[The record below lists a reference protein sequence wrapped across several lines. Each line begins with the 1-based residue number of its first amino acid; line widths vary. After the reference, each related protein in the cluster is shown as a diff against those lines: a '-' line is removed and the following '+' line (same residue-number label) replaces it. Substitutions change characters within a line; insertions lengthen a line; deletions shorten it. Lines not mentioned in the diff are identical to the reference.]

1 MYWFPNYNF
10 ILASKSPRRQ
20 QLLSQLGIEYVV
32 RVNDAPEIFPDSL
45 NAQEIPIYLAR
56 QKALAVADDMAEN
69 DMIIAADTIVWIDG
83 KIIGKPADA
92 TEAKQMLQML
102 SGNIHQVITGVCL
115 MTTTKEK
122 TFFTVTNVE
131 FKQLHEW
138 EINFYVEKYNPLDKA
153 GAYGIQEWIGLA
165 GIVSVNGSYFNVM
178 GLPIQ
183 RLYEEIQ
190 RFPVL

>member
-1 MYWFPNYNF
+1 MYWFPKYRF

-20 QLLSQLGIEYVV
+20 QLLSQLGIKYTV
-32 RVNDAPEIFPDSL
+32 RVNDAPEIFPAGL
-45 NAQEIPIYLAR
+45 TAHEIPIYIAR
-56 QKALAVADDMAEN
+56 QKALAVSENMAEN
-69 DMIIAADTIVWIDG
+69 EMIIAADTIVWINN

-92 TEAKQMLQML
+92 ADAKQMLQTL
-102 SGNIHQVITGVCL
+102 SGNVHQVITGVCL
-115 MTTTKEK
+115 MTAAKEK
-122 TFFTVTNVE
+122 TFFTVTDVE
-131 FKQLHEW
+131 FKKLQQR
-138 EINFYVEKYNPLDKA
+138 EIDFYIENYNPLDKA

-190 RFPVL
+190 RF